1 MAFWE
6 PIHDDLWEENK
17 VAAMKYDFIVIGAGS
32 AGCVMATRLSEIPDR
47 SVLLLE
53 AGPDY
58 PDFESLLD
66 DLKFGY
72 DQTASAIDAPHNW
85 SFVGNPNSQQPATM
99 PVPRGKV
106 VGGTSAING
115 QVLLRGV
122 PEDYDSWAAL
132 GNNEWEF
139 IKVLPYFRKLET
151 DSDIRD
157 DFHGFDGP
165 IPVRRHPRET
175 WLPVQNAF
183 HQACLEAG
191 FTHDPDMNNPDL
203 GGSDPCQ

>member
-1 MAFWE
+1 
-6 PIHDDLWEENK
+6 
-17 VAAMKYDFIVIGAGS
+17 MKYDFIVIGAGS

-58 PDFESLLD
+58 PDFESLPD

-122 PEDYDSWAAL
+122 PEDYDS
-132 GNNEWEF
+132 
-139 IKVLPYFRKLET
+139 
-151 DSDIRD
+151 
-157 DFHGFDGP
+157 
-165 IPVRRHPRET
+165 
-175 WLPVQNAF
+175 
-183 HQACLEAG
+183 
-191 FTHDPDMNNPDL
+191 
-203 GGSDPCQ
+203 